1 MTADSSIRF
10 TRAGPVKARFR
21 ALGDSGTPVL
31 LLHGLG
37 DSADIWK
44 NNIRCLAAN
53 HRVFAPDIIGFG
65 FTDKPDIEY
74 TPQVFLRF
82 IEDFLSACAVER
94 CHLVGHSLG
103 GGLALNYALNHPG
116 RVERLVLVSSAA
128 LGSEATWPLR
138 LSTLPFLGPW
148 ALHPTRNILGLF
160 FRRLVY
166 DPDVIDADFVDLRY
180 RLLLPRE
187 NRRALLRVL
196 RSLLTVRGVRPA
208 ILNPLLENLGRI
220 RAPTLIIWGK
230 HDRILPLR
238 HAYRAKA
245 EIPGATLHVFEKC
258 GHMPNFE
265 YPEKFNDLVTAFLK
279 D

>member
-1 MTADSSIRF
+1 MTADPSIRF
-10 TRAGPVKARFR
+10 IRVGPIKTRFR
-21 ALGDSGTPVL
+21 AMGDSGTPVL

-44 NNIRCLAAN
+44 HNIKALAAS
-53 HRVFAPDIIGFG
+53 HRVCAPDLVGFG

-74 TPQVFLRF
+74 TPEVFLHF
-82 IEDFLSACAVER
+82 IQDFLSACGIER

-103 GGLALNYALNHPG
+103 GGLALKYALNHPG
-116 RVERLVLVSSAA
+116 RVDKLVLVSSAA

-138 LSTLPFLGPW
+138 LSTLPLLGPW
-148 ALHPTRNILGLF
+148 ALRPTRRMLSVF
-160 FRRLVY
+160 FKRLVY
-166 DPDVIDADFVDLRY
+166 NPDVIDADFVDLRY

-196 RSLLTVRGVRPA
+196 RSLLTVRGVRPR
-208 ILNPLLENLGRI
+208 ILNPVLSSLGRI
-220 RAPTLIIWGK
+220 QAPALIIWGT

-245 EIPGATLHVFEKC
+245 EIPDATLQVFDQC

-265 YPEKFNDLVTAFLK
+265 YPERFNDLVTAFLK

>member
-1 MTADSSIRF
+1 MTAGPLISFIQVGRINTRF
-10 TRAGPVKARFR
+10 W

-37 DSADIWK
+37 DSADIWQH
-44 NNIRCLAAN
+44 NIKALAAS
-53 HRVFAPDIIGFG
+53 HRVCAPDLIGFG

-74 TPQVFLRF
+74 TPEVFLHF
-82 IEDFLSACAVER
+82 IQDFLSACGIE
-94 CHLVGHSLG
+94 CFHLVGHSLG
-103 GGLALNYALNHPG
+103 GGLALKYALTHLG
-116 RVERLVLVSSAA
+116 RVEKLILVSSAS
-128 LGSEATWPLR
+128 LGPEVTWPLR

-148 ALHPTRNILGLF
+148 TLHPTRRILSVF

-166 DPDVIDADFVDLRY
+166 DPNVITDDFVDLRY

-187 NRRALLRVL
+187 NRRALLKVL
-196 RSLLTVRGVRPA
+196 RSLLTLRGVRPHL
-208 ILNPLLENLGRI
+208 LNPVLTNLGRI
-220 RAPTLIIWGK
+220 QNPTLIIWGT
-230 HDRILPLR
+230 HDRILPLS

-245 EIPGATLHVFEKC
+245 EIPGATLHIFEKC

-265 YPEKFNDLVTAFLK
+265 YPGKFNDLVTAFLE